1 MTHVID
7 RTCKEIR
14 GGGEGHGR
22 GPVSKPLSSFRSAP
36 AYVLLGDPGL
46 GKTTALRRERDALGE
61 EAAHFVDARDF
72 LALDPHNHPEWREKT
87 LFIDGLDEVRTR
99 SSDART
105 PLDAIRGR
113 LDALGRPSFRISC
126 READWLGDNDRTRMD
141 SVARDGQVVALRLDP
156 LTNSDSRQVL
166 SGHPQIENPEDFI
179 NEAKRRGVEG
189 LLANPQTLN
198 MLADVVGSQG
208 AWPQSKLET
217 FEMACLQMAKEHNEE
232 HILRSPPLP
241 WERLLDAAG
250 YLCAAQLVTG
260 ANGCFPGPG
269 EADSEDIALENCDYS
284 EPDALVSALSTK
296 LFTTAGKGSFSPV
309 HRHVAEFLGARHL
322 ARLINK
328 GLPARRVLALISGVD
343 GVVVS
348 EMRGVSG
355 WLAAKSRESRDLLI
369 ERDPIGVALYGDT
382 QDFSPEEKGK
392 LLRALGRREVLS
404 PLRREFDWFEVG
416 ATLGGLASSDME
428 PVIANILSDSSRD
441 TDHEV
446 LVQFVLTLLWEGSPP
461 ASLAPHLLSMVRD
474 ESWSPR
480 VRTSALDAFLAV
492 PAGGEDR
499 VAELGDILAEVHA
512 GTIPD
517 PDDEMRGALLTRL
530 YPQQVLPTSVWDY
543 LTEPGN
549 PQFIGRFDRFWH
561 LDLLGQS
568 SDSDVA
574 VLLDQ
579 LAERQSDVR
588 PALESQHA
596 DLLPLRLLARG
607 LEVFGDDLT
616 TDRLYDWL
624 SASTLP
630 TWRGIDP
637 DEDSPGR
644 IREWLERRPEV
655 QKDVLLE
662 GLKRCP
668 DNDDYYLEAYG
679 VWDAWHR
686 SSPPSD
692 FGFWCLNQAVEFA
705 PAHTKAA
712 EDLLGQA
719 FRERKGQGDDRLLS
733 PRFMKERVRGYPSL
747 EKRLAALEVGAVKSE
762 RARVRER
769 VERKEAEEKR
779 AGKREDDIAYIRSH
793 AEALRENRAPIGLLD
808 GLGRAY
814 FFYRQ
819 PGARSVSPIER
830 LSEFLGG
837 DQSLIEAAL
846 AGLRG
851 TPWRT
856 DLPDS
861 GEVIRLEAESRRHRL
876 DFAILAGLDIL
887 QREDPSRLQDLNQG
901 QIETGLAFYYCT
913 AAGFT
918 TPKWVAEWTDRVPQ
932 VAADLA
938 ARCTL
943 LAVRRGD
950 GYSPALE
957 TIRGL
962 KAPAALQHATVFG
975 LLGRFPP
982 RAQAKSLDTL
992 DSLLWMALA
1001 YSDRSSFLDLVETRL
1016 ALKSMG
1022 VAQRVRWLAAG
1033 VVAAPEAYGA
1043 KLEGFVRGGQRRVR
1057 ALAAFFRSGD
1067 AAAPVP
1073 FPDHERCA
1081 PALEGLIAVLGGSF
1095 APDDD
1100 SAVIAPDD
1108 EGEIVTFEITTAG
1121 RIRGLIA
1128 QLASLPGD
1136 DALQALDSLV
1146 SAPDLIHWRDHL
1158 ERARDD
1164 QRVVHRDAA
1173 YRYPSLQQLHRALQN
1188 LEPANP
1194 GDLAALVLDRLST
1207 LAAVLRGDNTDDWRE
1222 FWNED
1227 SHGRPQTPKHEN
1239 SCRDA
1244 LLARLRLKLPGGV
1257 DAQPEGQYAGDKRSD
1272 IRVGYGACN
1281 LPVEIKKDKSPELWS
1296 ALRTQLIEQYTRDT
1310 ETGRYGI
1317 YLVLWFGQGGMPP
1330 PPSGTRP
1337 STPGELRKRL
1347 EESLTAEEALRVS
1360 VIVVD
1365 VTPAS

>member
-1 MTHVID
+1 MTHVVD
-7 RTCKEIR
+7 RTCREIR

-22 GPVSKPLSSFRSAP
+22 GPVSKPLNSFRSAP
-36 AYVLLGDPGL
+36 AYVLLGDPGM

-72 LALDPHNHPEWREKT
+72 LALDPDNHPEWREKT

-99 SSDART
+99 FSDART

-126 READWLGDNDRTRMD
+126 READWLGDNDRTRLD

-156 LTNSDSRQVL
+156 LTNNDSRQVL

-208 AWPQSKLET
+208 GWPQSKLET
-217 FEMACLQMAKEHNEE
+217 FKKACLQMAKEHNEE
-232 HILRSPPLP
+232 HTLKSPPLSR
-241 WERLLDAAG
+241 ERLLDAAG

-260 ANGCFPGPG
+260 ATAFFLGPG
-269 EADSEDIALENCDYS
+269 EADSEVIALENCDYS
-284 EPDALVSALSTK
+284 EPDALLPALSTK
-296 LFTTAGKGSFSPV
+296 LFKADEKGGFSSV
-309 HRHVAEFLGARHL
+309 HRHVAEFLGARYL
-322 ARLINK
+322 TRLVTE
-328 GLPARRVLALISGVD
+328 GLPARRVLALISGAD

-355 WLAAKSRESRDLLI
+355 WLAAQCRESREILI
-369 ERDPIGVALYGDT
+369 ERDPMGVALYGDT
-382 QDFSPEEKGK
+382 QDFSQEEKGK

-404 PLRREFDWFEVG
+404 PLWREVDWFEVG

-428 PVIANILSDSSRD
+428 PVIASILSNPSRD

-461 ASLAPHLLSMVRD
+461 AKLAPHLLAMVRD

-492 PAGGEDR
+492 PAGGEER

-517 PDDEMRGALLTRL
+517 PDDEMRGALLARL
-530 YPQQVLPTSVWDY
+530 YPQQVRPTSVWNY
-543 LTEPGN
+543 LTEPRN
-549 PQFIGRFDRFWH
+549 PQFIGRSNRFWKI
-561 LDLLGQS
+561 DLLRES
-568 SDSDVA
+568 SDPDVA

-579 LAERQSDVR
+579 LAERQSDAR
-588 PALESQHA
+588 PALESRHA
-596 DLLPLRLLARG
+596 NLLPLRLLARG
-607 LEVFGDDLT
+607 LEAFGDELT
-616 TDRLYDWL
+616 MDRLCGWL
-624 SASTLP
+624 SATTLP
-630 TWRGIDP
+630 TWRSTDP
-637 DEDSPGR
+637 DDDSPGR
-644 IREWLERRPEV
+644 IREWLEGRPEV
-655 QKDVLLE
+655 QKAVLLE
-662 GLKRCP
+662 GLRRCP
-668 DNDDYYLEAYG
+668 DNDDYYLEAHA

-692 FGFWCLNQAVEFA
+692 FGLWCLNQAVEFA
-705 PAHTKAA
+705 PVHTKAA
-712 EDLLGQA
+712 EDLLGEA

-733 PRFMKERVRGYPSL
+733 PRFMEERVCGYPAL
-747 EKRLAALEVGAVKSE
+747 EKRLVALEAGAVKSE
-762 RARVRER
+762 LAAMRDR

-779 AGKREDDIAYIRSH
+779 AGQREDDIAYIRSH

-814 FFYRQ
+814 FLYRQ
-819 PGARSVSPIER
+819 PWARNVSPLER

-837 DQSLIEAAL
+837 DQDLIEAAL

-861 GEVIRLEAESRRHRL
+861 DEVIRLEAASRRHRL
-876 DFAILAGLDIL
+876 DFAFLAGLDIL
-887 QREDPSRLQDLNQG
+887 QREEPSRLQDLNQG
-901 QIETGLAFYYCT
+901 QIETGLVFYYCT
-913 AAGFT
+913 GAGL
-918 TPKWVAEWTDRVPQ
+918 PEPPGWVAEWTGRMPAL
-932 VAADLA
+932 VAEVA

-943 LAVRRGD
+943 SAIRHGD
-950 GYSPALE
+950 GYSPGLE

-962 KAPAALQHATVFG
+962 DGHAALRDVTVLG
-975 LLGRFPP
+975 LLGKFPP
-982 RAQAKSLDTL
+982 KAGLKKLDTL
-992 DSLLWMALA
+992 DSLLWLALA
-1001 YSDRSSFLDLVETRL
+1001 RPDRSSLLDLIEAKL
-1016 ALKSMG
+1016 SLKSMG

-1033 VVAAPEAYGA
+1033 VVVAPEAYGA
-1043 KLEGFVRGGQRRVR
+1043 RLEAFVREGQRRVR
-1057 ALAAFFRSGD
+1057 ALAAFVDSRD
-1067 AAAPVP
+1067 ASLPLP
-1073 FPDHERCA
+1073 FPGHERCA
-1081 PALEGLIAVLGGSF
+1081 PALEALISVLGGSF
-1095 APDDD
+1095 APDEPMGFVYVTVDMA
-1100 SAVIAPDD
+1100 AV
-1108 EGEIVTFEITTAG
+1108 G
-1121 RIRGLIA
+1121 RIRGLIS

-1136 DALQALDSLV
+1136 DALQALDALV
-1146 SAPDLIHWRDHL
+1146 AAPDLIHWRDHL

-1173 YRYPSLQQLHRALQN
+1173 YRYPSLRQLHRALQN

-1207 LAAVLRGDNTDDWRE
+1207 MAGVLRADNTDDWRE

-1227 SHGRPQTPKHEN
+1227 SHGRPKTPKHEN

-1244 LLARLRLKLPGGV
+1244 LLARLRLKLPEGV

-1272 IRVGYGACN
+1272 IRVGYGACS
-1281 LPVEIKKDKSPELWS
+1281 LPVEIKKDKNPDLWS

-1310 ETGRYGI
+1310 ETGGYGI
-1317 YLVLWFGQGGMPP
+1317 YLVLWFGRGEMPP
-1330 PPSGTRP
+1330 PPTGTRP
-1337 STPGELRKRL
+1337 STPGELQKRL

-1365 VTPAS
+1365 VTPVR